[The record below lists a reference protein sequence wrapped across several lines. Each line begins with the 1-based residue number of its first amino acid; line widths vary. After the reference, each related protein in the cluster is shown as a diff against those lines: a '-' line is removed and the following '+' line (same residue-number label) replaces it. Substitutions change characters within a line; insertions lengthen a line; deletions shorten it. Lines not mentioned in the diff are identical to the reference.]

1 MFDVKCKQPVKEIAT
16 VNVITMDCGQVSA
29 MKSWPDNDEG
39 VQAAERYF
47 KQAIIAA
54 GCPTDEVDDALEDGI
69 YEAEPT
75 GHDIIITHSC

>member
-1 MFDVKCKQPVKEIAT
+1 MSAQAITPVAPIDT
-16 VNVITMDCGQVSA
+16 VNVILMNCGQVSA

-39 VQAAERYF
+39 VKAAERYF

-54 GCPTDEVDDALEDGI
+54 GCPAGEVDDALDDGI

-75 GHDIIITHSC
+75 GRDILLTHSC